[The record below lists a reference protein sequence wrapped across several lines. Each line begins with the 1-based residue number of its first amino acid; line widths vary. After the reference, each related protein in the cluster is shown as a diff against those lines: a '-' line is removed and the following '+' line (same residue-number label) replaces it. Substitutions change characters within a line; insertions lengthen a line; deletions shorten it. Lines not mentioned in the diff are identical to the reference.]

1 MANNVTVAI
10 ELELE
15 VGTCTHPGC
24 GIAFGVP
31 PRVIEELRRT
41 HATFYCPFGHPR
53 HFPGK
58 SEEEKLREELA
69 SARGN
74 ERFYRER
81 AERERVA
88 AETAR
93 RSAAAQR
100 GVKTR
105 ILNRVKAGICP
116 FCSRRFDSLGIH
128 VRAEHGD
135 EVAQELAEETAAP

>member
-1 MANNVTVAI
+1 MNSATVGI
-10 ELELE
+10 EVELKIE
-15 VGTCTHPGC
+15 ECITAGC
-24 GIAFGVP
+24 GVVWAVTAGFQ
-31 PRVIEELRRT
+31 RLRRKD
-41 HATFYCPFGHPR
+41 HQPYYCPNGHGQ
-53 HFPGK
+53 HWAAK
-58 SEEEKLREELA
+58 SEEEKLRAELA

-74 ERFYRER
+74 EAYYRER
-81 AERERVA
+81 AELERVA

-105 ILNRVKAGICP
+105 ILNQVKAGVCP

-135 EVAQELAEETAAP
+135 EVAKELAAE